1 MKLTVAWIGKTRSS
15 SVQALTEDYLKRLR
29 QYAEAEGVSLKD
41 EKALLAF
48 CQQPRKGLRRRLVLL
63 DARGRELSSN
73 QLADFIRRHQ
83 EESRAPLVFGIGPAD
98 GFTPAMVAEADW
110 LLCLSKMTL
119 AHELARI
126 VVLEQL
132 YRAFTILNRHPYHLG
147 H

>member
-1 MKLTVAWIGKTRSS
+1 LAGSETLVKLTVAWIGKTRSS

-41 EKALLAF
+41 EKALLAY

-83 EESRAPLVFGIGPAD
+83 EESRAP
-98 GFTPAMVAEADW
+98 
-110 LLCLSKMTL
+110 
-119 AHELARI
+119 
-126 VVLEQL
+126 
-132 YRAFTILNRHPYHLG
+132 
-147 H
+147 